1 MSRPLLSPLAVFVCL
16 GAGSVGCKKKTPPQP
31 TVVEVSEP
39 VPELNPVPVA
49 GEVQVPDHVKQM
61 VQNFQRIHFD
71 FDSDLLSQSG
81 RDALLE
87 NVAIM
92 QANPQIKVQLQG
104 HADERGTTD
113 YNLALGQ
120 KRANAVRQYMEA
132 SGISGSRLT
141 ITSYGEEVPR
151 STGNS
156 EQAWSQNRRCEFM
169 ITWGGGAN
177 VKGTDESP

>member
-1 MSRPLLSPLAVFVCL
+1 MSRPLFLPLTILACVGTL
-16 GAGSVGCKKKTPPQP
+16 PIGCKKKPQP
-31 TVVEVSEP
+31 EPEVVQVSEPTLETSSEPVSEVVEV
-39 VPELNPVPVA
+39 PEH
-49 GEVQVPDHVKQM
+49 VQQM
-61 VQNFQRIHFD
+61 VQNFQRVHFE
-71 FDSDLLSQSG
+71 FDSDVLGQSG

-87 NVAIM
+87 NVEIM

-120 KRANAVRQYMEA
+120 KRANAVRQYMQV
-132 SGISGSRLT
+132 SGVSDSRLT

-151 STGNS
+151 STESS
-156 EQAWSQNRRCEFM
+156 EQAWSQNRRCEFV

-177 VKGTDESP
+177 VKGTDEAQ

>member
-1 MSRPLLSPLAVFVCL
+1 MSRPMFQPFVVLSFAGLLSM
-16 GAGSVGCKKKTPPQP
+16 GCKKKPQP
-31 TVVEVSEP
+31 APDVVEISESEP
-39 VPELNPVPVA
+39 EMSPVPVA
-49 GEVQVPDHVKQM
+49 EVAQVPEHVQQM
-61 VQNFQRIHFD
+61 VQNFQRVHFD
-71 FDSDLLSQSG
+71 FDSDILGQTG

-87 NVAIM
+87 NVEIM

-120 KRANAVRQYMEA
+120 KRANAVRQYMEV

-141 ITSYGEEVPR
+141 ITSYGEDAPR
-151 STGNS
+151 LAESS
-156 EQAWSQNRRCEFM
+156 EQAWSQNRRCEFI

-177 VKGTDESP
+177 VKGTDEAL